1 MTSTTTKKITNQKG
15 QGMVELALAL
25 PLFLAF
31 LFGTIEIGR
40 AWYFSAHL
48 LNSVRAAARYGAV
61 LSDTSDIK
69 AGIDTY
75 LRKEIGKYMPPEKIT
90 GTNVEIIGPDGPRV
104 EGVNHGDTIIV
115 SVEYNFTVLSGSIVP
130 ALNGD
135 IRLNKTASMN
145 YE

>member
-1 MTSTTTKKITNQKG
+1 MTSTTTKKIKDQKG

-25 PLFLAF
+25 PLFLAL
-31 LFGTIEIGR
+31 LFGTIELGR
-40 AWYFSAHL
+40 VWFYSAHL

-69 AGIDTY
+69 AGINTY
-75 LRKEIGKYMPPEKIT
+75 LRKEIGGYIPAEKIT
-90 GTNVEIIGPDGPRV
+90 GTKVEIIGPDGPRV
-104 EGVNHGDTIIV
+104 EGINHGDTIVV
-115 SVEYNFTVLSGSIVP
+115 SVEYNFTVLSGSVIP

-135 IRLNKTASMN
+135 IKLNKTASMN